1 MSAEPPVI
9 IFGTGR
15 CGSSLL
21 HEVLSGHPRLAWL
34 SQVAER
40 RPARP
45 GWNALALRSLEL
57 PLVGRLMEEV
67 LDPSEAYPFWERVA
81 PGFSEPCRDLRGDD
95 VTGPVK
101 ERVRRELARMLGG
114 RRNRLLLK
122 VTGWPRVGWFHEVFP
137 DARCLFVYRDG
148 RAVASSLLRQSWWE
162 GWSGP
167 SAWRWGPLS
176 PERRARWERHD
187 RSFAVLAGLEW
198 EILMEAAEEARRGL
212 PEGAVLDV
220 RYEELCRRPR
230 EVVAS
235 CLEHA
240 GLGWEPRFERAFA
253 GFTFRSAN
261 DRWREQL
268 TAPQRREMEEALG
281 PALER
286 YGYGSADAGGSR
298 WADLAGR
305 RAGAG

>member
-1 MSAEPPVI
+1 MPPEPPVI

-34 SQVAER
+34 SQVAGR

-45 GWNALALRSLEL
+45 AWNALALRSLQI

-67 LDPSEAYPFWERVA
+67 LDPSEAYAFWERIA

-101 ERVRRELARMLGG
+101 ERTRRELERMLVGG
-114 RRNRLLLK
+114 RDRLLLK
-122 VTGWPRVGWFHEVFP
+122 VTGWPRLGWFHEVFP
-137 DARCLFVYRDG
+137 DARYLFVYRDG
-148 RAVASSLLRQSWWE
+148 RAVAASLLRRPWWE

-167 SAWRWGPLS
+167 SAWRWGPLGA
-176 PERRARWERHD
+176 ERRERWERHD

-198 EILMEAAEEARRGL
+198 EILMEAAEVARQGL
-212 PEGAVLDV
+212 PEGVVRDV

-240 GLGWEPRFERAFA
+240 GLRWEPRFERAFA
-253 GFTFRSAN
+253 GRTFRSAN
-261 DRWREQL
+261 DKWREQL
-268 TAPQRREMEEALG
+268 TAAQRRELEEALG

-286 YGYGSADAGGSR
+286 YGYGSADAGGSPS
-298 WADLAGR
+298 ADDGGRLAA
-305 RAGAG
+305 AG